1 MFEAIKADR
10 PANQLASLAMS
21 DAKAPSD
28 RTAADDP
35 LATLRGGGGYAT
47 ILVVLA
53 VAGCG
58 IFGLI
63 ANASGSPLF
72 LTTLAT
78 LAMLGVFFLLGMAA
92 GHIRI
97 GERLPEADLLKAIND
112 TQDEAILV
120 VMRRSGQPIYANSAM
135 AEIVGRSE
143 TGALGMLEN
152 AFTGVSESAEA
163 LFRLN
168 RAAMAGETRGET
180 VLAPPRP
187 GDTGPRYFD
196 VSARLF
202 TTNALQRD
210 PGPLIIWTL
219 TDVTERRRME
229 TAKRVAVDTQLG
241 LYDTMPLGLMK
252 VDADGVVT
260 HVNRTLVEWIGMTPE
275 AIDKQMLRLT
285 DLVSSDR
292 AEGRLR
298 AAHRGVDSR
307 GIDVDVTREDGRSLP
322 MHFVCRSA
330 DDAGSNG
337 GLVIGC
343 LNRET
348 EAPDLPLSR
357 FFQSAPFG
365 IATVAAD
372 GRITKTNTA
381 FARMILDGT
390 SGAGEYILD
399 TLAPRTMPAIRQ
411 QVEAGLQD
419 VLAGRGNIAPVEITV
434 GRNNEY
440 SRRVFMSP
448 LAGGKGAREAAV
460 FYVLDATE
468 QKRLE
473 ARFAQSNKM
482 EAVGTLAGGIAHDFN
497 NVLTAII
504 GHAEFLLQTHKPGDP
519 AHRDL
524 LTIKSSATRATA
536 MVAKLLA
543 FSRQQTLHNEVLQ
556 LGELVSE
563 ISPLMNKTLGEK
575 ISLKV
580 RTERDLWLVKTDKS
594 QIDRVIVNLV
604 VNAKDAMP
612 DGGELTINTRNV
624 TERECQKMDHFGLQ
638 VGEYVMIEVS
648 DTGTGM
654 SPEILNKI
662 FEPFFTTKGVGK
674 GTGLGLATVYG
685 IVKQTGGFI
694 FPESE
699 IGKGTTFRVFLP
711 RYVPDAEEEASI
723 QQRQTKKE
731 PRHAPD
737 VTGSGRVLLVEDEDG
752 VRSFA
757 VRALRSRGFEVFEAT
772 NGAEALDLLET
783 SEIKPD
789 IVVSDVVMPEIDGP
803 TLLKTLRKTH
813 PDLKFVFMSG
823 YPNDAFR
830 AGLDS
835 EEKFGFLPKP
845 FSLAQ
850 LVGKVKEELAG

>member
-1 MFEAIKADR
+1 MFEAIKAVR
-10 PANQLASLAMS
+10 PTNQLASLAMS
-21 DAKAPSD
+21 DAKAPPD
-28 RTAADDP
+28 RIAADDP
-35 LATLRGGGGYAT
+35 LSALRGGSGYAT
-47 ILVVLA
+47 IFVVLTTGGFA
-53 VAGCG
+53 VL
-58 IFGLI
+58 GLI
-63 ANASGSPLF
+63 ANASESPLF
-72 LTTLAT
+72 LAALAT

-112 TQDEAILV
+112 SQDEAILISL
-120 VMRRSGQPIYANSAM
+120 RRDGQPIYANRAM
-135 AEIVGRSE
+135 SEIVGRSE
-143 TGALGMLEN
+143 SGSLGMLEN
-152 AFTGVSESAEA
+152 AFSGNSEAAEA

-168 RAAMAGETRGET
+168 RAAMAGEACSET
-180 VLAPPRP
+180 VPAPLRS
-187 GDTGPRYFD
+187 GDASPRYFD
-196 VSARLF
+196 ICVRPF
-202 TTNALQRD
+202 TTDKLQRD
-210 PGPLIIWTL
+210 PGPLIIWTVS
-219 TDVTERRRME
+219 DVTERRQQE
-229 TAKRVAVDTQLG
+229 TDKGAAVDAQLG
-241 LYDTMPLGLMK
+241 LYNTMPLGLMK
-252 VDADGVVT
+252 VDAEGLIT
-260 HVNRTLVEWIGMTPE
+260 HANRTLVDWIGMTSE
-275 AIDKQMLRLT
+275 AIDKKMLRLT
-285 DLVSSDR
+285 DLVSSDG
-292 AEGRLR
+292 AEVLLR
-298 AAHRGVDSR
+298 AAHRGVDNLV
-307 GIDVDVTREDGRSLP
+307 IDLDMIREDARSLP
-322 MHFVCRSA
+322 MHLVCRSSFEGGEPA
-330 DDAGSNG
+330 

-343 LNRET
+343 LNAES
-348 EAPDLPLSR
+348 EAPELSLSR

-365 IATVAAD
+365 IATIAAD
-372 GRITKTNTA
+372 GRITKANTA

-390 SGAGEYILD
+390 SGAGEN
-399 TLAPRTMPAIRQ
+399 TLEALTRGAGSAVRQ
-411 QVEAGLQD
+411 QVETGLKD
-419 VLAGRGNIAPVEITV
+419 VLAGRGNVAPFEITV
-434 GRNNEY
+434 GQNSEY
-440 SRRVFMSP
+440 TRRVFMNP
-448 LAGGKGAREAAV
+448 LAVDAGAREAAV
-460 FYVLDATE
+460 LYVLDATE

-504 GHAEFLLQTHKPGDP
+504 GHAEFLLQSHKPGDP

-536 MVAKLLA
+536 LVAKLLA

-556 LGELVSE
+556 LGEVVSE
-563 ISPLMNKTLGEK
+563 ITPLMTKTLGEK
-575 ISLKV
+575 IPLKV
-580 RTERDLWLVKTDKS
+580 RTERELWLVKTDKS

-604 VNAKDAMP
+604 MNAKDAMP

-654 SPEILNKI
+654 SPEVLNKI

-685 IVKQTGGFI
+685 IVKQSGGFI

-711 RYVPDAEEEASI
+711 RYVPDAEEEATL
-723 QQRQTKKE
+723 QQRQAKKE
-731 PRHAPD
+731 ARHAPD

-783 SEIKPD
+783 SEIQPD
-789 IVVSDVVMPEIDGP
+789 IVVSDVVMPEVDGP

-830 AGLDS
+830 SGLDS

-850 LVGKVKEELAG
+850 LVGKVKEELAN